1 MACARARAINRL
13 MHANPSM
20 VPSILDR
27 VESAAP
33 WLVGG
38 VASQNTRRVASRH
51 RHDRG
56 QILGTVAGVIGILT
70 DTSYWLVG
78 PGQTLWLPPGLDHAA
93 RSHGAFAGWS
103 LYITTP
109 RAATLSETPF
119 LIQTTRLLAAQA
131 ERLAEQTHHDVWNE
145 PLAMLAETFWHE
157 FLSAQRATVALPL
170 PVDPRLRRV
179 AEALIEDPADQRA
192 EQAWAAVAGMSLR
205 SFVRHFSAQT
215 GLPFSA
221 WRQRARIVNA
231 QERLAR
237 DEAVTSVA
245 LSVGYESLGAFAA
258 VFRKLTG
265 LSPSDYSGLCRA
277 KT

>member
-1 MACARARAINRL
+1 
-13 MHANPSM
+13 M
-20 VPSILDR
+20 VPASLDQA
-27 VESAAP
+27 EDGIP

-38 VASQNTRRVASRH
+38 VASQTTRRVASRH
-51 RHDRG
+51 SHARG
-56 QILGTVAGVIGILT
+56 QILGTVAGVIGIMT

-78 PGQTLWLPPGLDHAA
+78 PGQTLWLPPGLDHSA

-103 LYITTP
+103 LYVTTP
-109 RAATLSETPF
+109 RAATLPAAPF

-131 ERLAEQTHHDVWNE
+131 ERLAEETHRGLWNE

-157 FLSAQRATVALPL
+157 FLSPPRATVALPL
-170 PVDPRLRRV
+170 PGDARLRRV
-179 AEALIEDPADQRA
+179 AEALIENPGDQRP
-192 EQAWAAVAGMSLR
+192 EQAWAVDVGMSLR

-215 GLPFSA
+215 GMPFSA

-237 DEAVTSVA
+237 DESVTSVA

-265 LSPSDYSGLCRA
+265 LSPSDYCGLCRA
-277 KT
+277 KS